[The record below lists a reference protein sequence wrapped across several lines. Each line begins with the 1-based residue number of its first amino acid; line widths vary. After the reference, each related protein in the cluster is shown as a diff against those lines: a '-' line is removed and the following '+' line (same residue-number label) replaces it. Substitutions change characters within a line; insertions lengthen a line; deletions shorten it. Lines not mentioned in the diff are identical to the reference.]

1 MLTLAYIALALIG
14 CGYIVVSAFLGHLFE
29 FSESSHGADGAH
41 AGTHVHAHP
50 QSQVQ
55 SSTESYG
62 VGATGTADGVGHG
75 TATAHGA
82 GGPEFHFPFFSPLA
96 LATLFAAI
104 GAYGLIALH
113 GFKVG
118 ETLSLLIAVAAAFVT
133 AYAITYLAFKMVT
146 GARASSMIRIG
157 DLPGKLAEVTTP
169 IPEGGLGEAVAMVG
183 GQRYAASAREE
194 GGRAVPRGAAV
205 TVVGLVGSTLVV
217 RAGILSED
225 HSRA

>member
-1 MLTLAYIALALIG
+1 MLTLAYIVLAVLG

-29 FSESSHGADGAH
+29 FSDSGQGADGAGG
-41 AGTHVHAHP
+41 GTH
-50 QSQVQ
+50 VQ

-62 VGATGTADGVGHG
+62 LGTHGSADGAGHG
-75 TATAHGA
+75 TATAQGV

-104 GAYGLIALH
+104 GSYGLIGLH
-113 GFKVG
+113 GLKIG
-118 ETLSLLIAVAAAFVT
+118 EGPSLLLAVAAAFAT

-146 GARASSMIRIG
+146 GSRASSMIRLG

-183 GQRYAASAREE
+183 GQRFSASAREE
-194 GGRAVPRGAAV
+194 RGLPVPRGAAV
-205 TVVGLVGSTLVV
+205 TVVNVVGSTLVV
-217 RAGILSED
+217 RAGILAED
-225 HSRA
+225 NTRG